1 MRQQVNQYLRRRKS
15 DNHPGND
22 GLTTR
27 FSSFLFNRINVEQF
41 LFIRYFQKDL
51 IFISGLFFVLN
62 FPFKAFR
69 IENTNSNPNQIMW
82 DASHTK
88 QLSK

>member
-1 MRQQVNQYLRRRKS
+1 MRQQMNQYLRRRKS

-22 GLTTR
+22 GLTNR
-27 FSSFLFNRINVEQF
+27 FSLFSFNRFNVEQI
-41 LFIRYFQKDL
+41 FIFRYFEKGL

-62 FPFKAFR
+62 FQPQA
-69 IENTNSNPNQIMW
+69 IVTANTNSNPNQIMW
-82 DASHTK
+82 ELSHIK